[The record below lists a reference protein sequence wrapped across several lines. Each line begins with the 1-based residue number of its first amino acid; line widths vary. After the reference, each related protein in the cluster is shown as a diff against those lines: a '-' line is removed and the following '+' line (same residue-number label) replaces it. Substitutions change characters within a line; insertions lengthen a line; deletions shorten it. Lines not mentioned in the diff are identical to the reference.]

1 MDDRPRRLVLRKKA
15 MESAI
20 RQRIISRRHVTNQ
33 VMMALSFLAAIL
45 GILFLSVILATLL
58 YRGVTALSLDVFT
71 MSIPAEGSRGGL
83 LNAIYGTVVVTGLA
97 TLVAAPIGILAGTY
111 LVEFSNGSKV
121 AEVAKFINDIL
132 LSAPSII
139 IGVFV
144 YGVVVVPMHGNSAIA
159 GILALALIALPVI
172 NRTTQDML
180 LLVPN
185 ALREATAALG
195 APRWKSM
202 TTVIYRSAW
211 SGILTGILLAVA
223 RISGETAPLLFTA
236 GYSKFLNGGLTGP
249 IATLPVAINTLAAD
263 AGEDLKQLAWAGALI
278 ITVAILALN
287 ILARVLSGR
296 RL

>member
-1 MDDRPRRLVLRKKA
+1 MDN
-15 MESAI
+15 AI
-20 RQRIISRRHVTNQ
+20 RQNLVSRRYGKNR
-33 VMMALSFLAAIL
+33 VMMVLCFIAAIL
-45 GILFLSVILATLL
+45 GIFFLSVILATLL
-58 YRGVTALSLDVFT
+58 YRGISALSLDVFT
-71 MSIPAEGSRGGL
+71 MSIPAQGSRGGL
-83 LNAIYGTVVVTGLA
+83 INAIYGTVLVTGLA
-97 TLVAAPIGILAGTY
+97 IVIAAPIGILAATY
-111 LVEFSNGSKV
+111 LVEYANGSKL
-121 AEVAKFINDIL
+121 AEAAKFLNDIL

-144 YGVVVVPMHGNSAIA
+144 YGAVVVPMHGNSAIA
-159 GILALALIALPVI
+159 GILALALIALPVV

-202 TTVIYRSAW
+202 MMVVYRSAW
-211 SGILTGILLAVA
+211 TGILTGILLAIA

-236 GYSKFLNGGLTGP
+236 GYSKFMNTDLTGP

-296 RL
+296 RQ

>member
-1 MDDRPRRLVLRKKA
+1 MDN
-15 MESAI
+15 AI
-20 RQRIISRRHVTNQ
+20 RQNLVSRRYGKNR
-33 VMMALSFLAAIL
+33 VMMVLCLIAAIL
-45 GILFLSVILATLL
+45 GIFFLSVILGTLI
-58 YRGVTALSLDVFT
+58 YRGVSALSLDVFT
-71 MSIPAEGSRGGL
+71 MSIPAQGSRGGL
-83 LNAIYGTVVVTGLA
+83 INAIYGTVLVTGCAILI
-97 TLVAAPIGILAGTY
+97 AAPIGILAATY
-111 LVEFSNGSKV
+111 LVEYANGTKLTE
-121 AEVAKFINDIL
+121 AAKFLNDIL

-144 YGVVVVPMHGNSAIA
+144 YGAVVVPMHGNSAIA
-159 GILALALIALPVI
+159 GILALALIALPVV

-185 ALREATAALG
+185 ELREATAALG

-202 TTVIYRSAW
+202 TMVIYRSAW
-211 SGILTGILLAVA
+211 TGILTGILLAVA

-236 GYSKFLNGGLTGP
+236 GYSKFMNASLTGP

-296 RL
+296 RQ

>member
-1 MDDRPRRLVLRKKA
+1 MDN
-15 MESAI
+15 AI
-20 RQRIISRRHVTNQ
+20 RQNLVSRRYGKNR
-33 VMMALSFLAAIL
+33 VMMVLCFIAAVL
-45 GILFLSVILATLL
+45 GIFFLSVILATLL
-58 YRGVTALSLDVFT
+58 YRGVSALSLDVFT
-71 MSIPAEGSRGGL
+71 MSIPAQGSRGGL
-83 LNAIYGTVVVTGLA
+83 INAIYGTVLVTGLA
-97 TLVAAPIGILAGTY
+97 IVIAAPIGILAATY
-111 LVEFSNGSKV
+111 LVEYANGSKL
-121 AEVAKFINDIL
+121 AEAAKFLNDIL

-144 YGVVVVPMHGNSAIA
+144 YGAVVVPMHGNSAIA
-159 GILALALIALPVI
+159 GILALALIALPVV

-202 TTVIYRSAW
+202 MMVVYRSAW
-211 SGILTGILLAVA
+211 TGILTGILLAIA

-236 GYSKFLNGGLTGP
+236 GYSKFMNTDLTGP

-296 RL
+296 RQ

>member
-1 MDDRPRRLVLRKKA
+1 
-15 MESAI
+15 MENAI
-20 RQRIISRRHVTNQ
+20 RQNLVSRRYTKNR

-45 GILFLSVILATLL
+45 GIFFLSVILATLV
-58 YRGVTALSLDVFT
+58 YRGVSALSLDVFT
-71 MSIPAEGSRGGL
+71 MSIPAQGSRGGL
-83 LNAIYGTVVVTGLA
+83 INAIYGTVLVTGLA
-97 TLVAAPIGILAGTY
+97 IVIAAPIGILAATY
-111 LVEFSNGSKV
+111 LVEYANGTKL
-121 AEVAKFINDIL
+121 AEAAKFINDIL

-139 IGVFV
+139 VGVFV
-144 YGVVVVPMHGNSAIA
+144 YGAVVVPMHGNSAIA
-159 GILALALIALPVI
+159 GILALALIALPVV

-202 TTVIYRSAW
+202 MMVIYRSAW
-211 SGILTGILLAVA
+211 TGILTGILLAVA

-236 GYSKFLNGGLTGP
+236 GYSKFMNAGLTGP

-296 RL
+296 RQ

>member
-1 MDDRPRRLVLRKKA
+1 MDN
-15 MESAI
+15 AI
-20 RQRIISRRHVTNQ
+20 RQNLVSRRYGKNR
-33 VMMALSFLAAIL
+33 VMMVLCLIAAVL
-45 GILFLSVILATLL
+45 GIFFLSVILATLL
-58 YRGVTALSLDVFT
+58 YRGISALSLDVFT
-71 MSIPAEGSRGGL
+71 MSIPAQGSRGGL
-83 LNAIYGTVVVTGLA
+83 INAIYGTALVTGLA
-97 TLVAAPIGILAGTY
+97 IVIAAPIGILAATY
-111 LVEFSNGSKV
+111 LVEYANGSKL
-121 AEVAKFINDIL
+121 AEAAKFLNDIL

-144 YGVVVVPMHGNSAIA
+144 YGAVVVPMHGNSAIA
-159 GILALALIALPVI
+159 GILALALIALPVV

-202 TTVIYRSAW
+202 MMVVYRSAW
-211 SGILTGILLAVA
+211 TGILTGILLAIA

-236 GYSKFLNGGLTGP
+236 GYSKFMNTDLTGP

-296 RL
+296 RQ

>member
-1 MDDRPRRLVLRKKA
+1 MENAVRQNLV
-15 MESAI
+15 
-20 RQRIISRRHVTNQ
+20 SRRYTKNKL
-33 VMMALSFLAAIL
+33 MMALSFLAAIL
-45 GILFLSVILATLL
+45 GIFFLSVILASLV
-58 YRGVTALSLDVFT
+58 YRGVSALSLDVFT
-71 MSIPAEGSRGGL
+71 MSIPAQGSRGGL
-83 LNAIYGTVVVTGLA
+83 INAIYGTVLVTGLA
-97 TLVAAPIGILAGTY
+97 IVIAAPIGILAATY
-111 LVEFSNGSKV
+111 LVEYANGSKL
-121 AEVAKFINDIL
+121 AEAAKFLNDIL

-144 YGVVVVPMHGNSAIA
+144 YGAVVVPMHGNSAIA
-159 GILALALIALPVI
+159 GILALALIALPVV

-202 TTVIYRSAW
+202 MMVVYRSAW
-211 SGILTGILLAVA
+211 TGILTGILLAIA

-236 GYSKFLNGGLTGP
+236 GYSKFMNTDLTGP

-296 RL
+296 RQ

>member
-1 MDDRPRRLVLRKKA
+1 MDN
-15 MESAI
+15 AI
-20 RQRIISRRHVTNQ
+20 RQNLVSRRYGKNR
-33 VMMALSFLAAIL
+33 VMMVLCLIAAIL
-45 GILFLSVILATLL
+45 GIFFLSVILGTLV
-58 YRGVTALSLDVFT
+58 YRGVSALSLDVFT
-71 MSIPAEGSRGGL
+71 MSIPAQGSRGGL
-83 LNAIYGTVVVTGLA
+83 INAIYGTVLVTGCAILI
-97 TLVAAPIGILAGTY
+97 AAPIGILAATY
-111 LVEFSNGSKV
+111 LVEYANGTKL
-121 AEVAKFINDIL
+121 AEAAKFLNDIL

-144 YGVVVVPMHGNSAIA
+144 YGAVVVPMRGNSAFA
-159 GILALALIALPVI
+159 GILALALIALPVV

-185 ALREATAALG
+185 ELREATAALG

-202 TTVIYRSAW
+202 TMVIYRSAW
-211 SGILTGILLAVA
+211 TGILTGILLAIA

-236 GYSKFLNGGLTGP
+236 GYSKFMNAGLTGP

-296 RL
+296 RQ

>member
-1 MDDRPRRLVLRKKA
+1 
-15 MESAI
+15 MENAI
-20 RQRIISRRHVTNQ
+20 RQNIVSRRYGKNR

-45 GILFLSVILATLL
+45 GIFFLSVILVTLL
-58 YRGVTALSLDVFT
+58 YRGVSALSLDVFT
-71 MSIPAEGSRGGL
+71 MSIPAQGSRGGL
-83 LNAIYGTVVVTGLA
+83 INAIYGTVLVTGLA
-97 TLVAAPIGILAGTY
+97 ILIAAPIGILAGTY
-111 LVEFSNGSKV
+111 LVEYANGSKL
-121 AEVAKFINDIL
+121 AEAAKFINDIL

-144 YGVVVVPMHGNSAIA
+144 YGAVVVPMHGNSAIA
-159 GILALALIALPVI
+159 GILALALNALPVV

-202 TTVIYRSAW
+202 MMVVYRSAW
-211 SGILTGILLAVA
+211 TGILTGILLAVA

-236 GYSKFLNGGLTGP
+236 GYSKFMNSSLTGP

-278 ITVAILALN
+278 ITVAILGLN

-296 RL
+296 RQ

>member
-1 MDDRPRRLVLRKKA
+1 MDN
-15 MESAI
+15 AI
-20 RQRIISRRHVTNQ
+20 RQNLVSRRYGKNR
-33 VMMALSFLAAIL
+33 VMMVLCFIAAIL
-45 GILFLSVILATLL
+45 GIFFLSVILATLL
-58 YRGVTALSLDVFT
+58 YRGISALSLDVFT
-71 MSIPAEGSRGGL
+71 MSIPAQGSRGGL
-83 LNAIYGTVVVTGLA
+83 INAIYGTVLVTGLA
-97 TLVAAPIGILAGTY
+97 IVIAAPIGILAATY
-111 LVEFSNGSKV
+111 LVEYANGSKL
-121 AEVAKFINDIL
+121 AEAAKFLNDIL

-144 YGVVVVPMHGNSAIA
+144 YGAVVVPMHGNSAIA
-159 GILALALIALPVI
+159 GILALALIALPVV

-202 TTVIYRSAW
+202 MMVVYRSAW
-211 SGILTGILLAVA
+211 TGILTGILLAVA

-236 GYSKFLNGGLTGP
+236 GYSKFMNTDLTGP

-296 RL
+296 RQ

>member
-1 MDDRPRRLVLRKKA
+1 
-15 MESAI
+15 MENAI
-20 RQRIISRRHVTNQ
+20 RQNIVSRRYGKNR
-33 VMMALSFLAAIL
+33 VMMALSFLSAVL
-45 GILFLSVILATLL
+45 GIFFLSVILVTLL
-58 YRGVTALSLDVFT
+58 YRGVSALSLDVFT
-71 MSIPAEGSRGGL
+71 MSIPAQGSRGGL
-83 LNAIYGTVVVTGLA
+83 VNAIYGTVLVTGLA
-97 TLVAAPIGILAGTY
+97 ILIAAPIGILAGTY
-111 LVEFSNGSKV
+111 LVEYANGSKI
-121 AEVAKFINDIL
+121 AEAAKFINDIL

-144 YGVVVVPMHGNSAIA
+144 YGAVVVPMHGNSAIA
-159 GILALALIALPVI
+159 GILALALIALPVV

-185 ALREATAALG
+185 SLREATAALG

-202 TTVIYRSAW
+202 MMVIYRSAW
-211 SGILTGILLAVA
+211 TGILTGILLAVA

-236 GYSKFLNGGLTGP
+236 GYSKFMNAGLTGP

-278 ITVAILALN
+278 ITVAILVLN

-296 RL
+296 RQ

>member
-1 MDDRPRRLVLRKKA
+1 
-15 MESAI
+15 MENVI
-20 RQRIISRRHVTNQ
+20 RQNIVSRRYGKNR

-45 GILFLSVILATLL
+45 GIFFLSVILVTLL
-58 YRGVTALSLDVFT
+58 YRGVSALSLDVFT
-71 MSIPAEGSRGGL
+71 MSIPAQGSRGGL
-83 LNAIYGTVVVTGLA
+83 INAIYGTVLVTGLA
-97 TLVAAPIGILAGTY
+97 IVIAAPIGILAGTY
-111 LVEFSNGSKV
+111 LVEYAKGSKL
-121 AEVAKFINDIL
+121 AEAAKFINDIL

-144 YGVVVVPMHGNSAIA
+144 YGAVVVPMHGNSAIA
-159 GILALALIALPVI
+159 GILALALIALPVV

-202 TTVIYRSAW
+202 TMVIYRSAW
-211 SGILTGILLAVA
+211 TGILTGILLAVA

-236 GYSKFLNGGLTGP
+236 GYSKFMNAGLTGP

-296 RL
+296 RQ